1 MIVNACVA
9 CSLTH
14 IAAALLILAKKPYPS
29 MNNISEQVMGSIT
42 ASVVLLERHS
52 FSSHALLLSSNII
65 FTTVAVLELGLTL
78 TKNSP
83 GLPFEGDPII
93 LTHPSGN
100 DCTRIERL
108 ATTKIVRNT
117 ADMLSI
123 FPHKL
128 HESAWISTSVQLIY
142 RNWPSLSGAEAT
154 MWSHSS
160 PRKLIT
166 RADIENARSFT

>member
-1 MIVNACVA
+1 MVQQPKNISCILTPWFIQILMMAPLRRAKCENDCECVA

-14 IAAALLILAKKPYPS
+14 IAAELLILAKKPYPS
-29 MNNISEQVMGSIT
+29 MNSISEQVMGSIT
-42 ASVVLLERHS
+42 ASVVLLERHT
-52 FSSHALLLSSNII
+52 FPSHALLLSSNII
-65 FTTVAVLELGLTL
+65 FTTVVVLELGLTL

-108 ATTKIVRNT
+108 ATTRIVRNT

-128 HESAWISTSVQLIY
+128 HKSAWISTSVQLIY
-142 RNWPSLSGAEAT
+142 RN
-154 MWSHSS
+154 
-160 PRKLIT
+160 
-166 RADIENARSFT
+166 